1 MPLKISR
8 VAPKRIK
15 VELEDKWDGRGEPQ
29 IMWGG
34 KSETKEYDR
43 LIEMRPNISLIII

>member
-15 VELEDKWDGRGEPQ
+15 VELEDKWNGRGEPQ
-29 IMWGG
+29 VMWG
-34 KSETKEYDR
+34 KKREKQKVMAK
-43 LIEMRPNISLIII
+43 IW